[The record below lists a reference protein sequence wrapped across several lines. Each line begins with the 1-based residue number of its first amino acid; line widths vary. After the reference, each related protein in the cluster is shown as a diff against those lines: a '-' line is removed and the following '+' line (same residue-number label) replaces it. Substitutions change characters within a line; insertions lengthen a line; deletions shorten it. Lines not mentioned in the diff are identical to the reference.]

1 MFFIP
6 VFHAK
11 LMDEGF
17 FKKLCIACSIIGFIS
32 LVFLSNYSVP
42 SKKSLNELNDKSAG
56 LFVEVEGIVEKPS
69 ESKKTLFFMLSND
82 NESLRAVLFNPKKE
96 ERALVFEGN
105 KLSVQGKI
113 QEFKG
118 NLEIIVEKIT
128 DGHD

>member
-1 MFFIP
+1 
-6 VFHAK
+6 
-11 LMDEGF
+11 MDEGF